1 MPEHEITDQPNK
13 LKTFRKILRFEKVR
27 DRLKPLWSYES
38 MITKDQIVVIDVDGT
53 LADRRGPGQSYADVS
68 AVPDVAQ
75 RVRSLKK
82 QGYWIILYTSRN
94 MRTYD
99 GNIGRIMCHT
109 APVLSEW
116 LHRHDI
122 PYDELHFGKPWCGHD
137 GFYVDDRAI
146 RPREFA
152 TLSLEQI
159 ETILRRDRL
168 SDE

>member
-1 MPEHEITDQPNK
+1 MSDHGIADSRKK
-13 LKTFRKILRFEKVR
+13 LKTCRKIVRLGSINPSAAALWLYRLMIAQEKV
-27 DRLKPLWSYES
+27 
-38 MITKDQIVVIDVDGT
+38 IVIDVDGT
-53 LADRRGPGQSYADVS
+53 LTGGRAAGQSYAEVNALPS
-68 AVPDVAQ
+68 VVQ
-75 RVRSLKK
+75 KIHSLKM

-99 GNIGRIMCHT
+99 GNIGRIMRHT
-109 APVLSEW
+109 APVLMEW
-116 LHRHDI
+116 LARHEV

-146 RPREFA
+146 RPQEFV
-152 TLSLEQI
+152 TLNLKEI